1 MRVNL
6 FKNKSLT
13 VQNIQRSGNAA
24 TNTATQ
30 TSNEN
35 RTFAAYPLYFGYAS
49 KTKEKY
55 LEQGAIPCP
64 CCGKKMLSNKVYNS
78 LGQFIHENKNLPN
91 EEFNKKLIEYLEK
104 YKSSMHPTEKSLFS
118 SVKSLYEANPD
129 ASFAEFLF
137 NLMDEKSDAFDS
149 KQKNL
154 IEKIMKNLGKKAYNN
169 NAAALEFSKKI
180 LLPSTV
186 TIEHIK
192 PDSDNGLS
200 GMSNYLLECFE
211 CNNGRGKKPF
221 AQWVSL
227 HPKMKINLQK
237 YLDKIIELINDG
249 KIDDKNYPQKL
260 AETIEIQTKGKIKLD
275 FSALKFDE

>member
-1 MRVNL
+1 MI
-6 FKNKSLT
+6 
-13 VQNIQRSGNAA
+13 QNIQRSSGS
-24 TNTATQ
+24 TKNTESQKTD
-30 TSNEN
+30 EN
-35 RTFAAYPLYFGYAS
+35 RPFFMYSVHFGYAA

-55 LEQGAIPCP
+55 LEQGDIPCP

-91 EEFNKKLIEYLEK
+91 EEFNKKLIEHLEK
-104 YKSSMHPTEKSLFS
+104 YKSAMHPTEKSLFF
-118 SVKSLYEANPD
+118 SVKSLYESNPND
-129 ASFAEFLF
+129 SFSEYLFELADKKPEEF
-137 NLMDEKSDAFDS
+137 EQKQS
-149 KQKNL
+149 KL
-154 IEKIMKNLGKKAYNN
+154 AVKILKNLGKKASSN